1 MIDWLRRKSQPDP
14 TITLHGESVPVVLR
28 RLPQAKRLTLRLSP
42 DGKEVR
48 LTIPKW
54 LPTAEALRFAHSRAD
69 WLAQQKARF
78 SKPAEL
84 GDGMALP
91 FRGETLFLS
100 HRPDA
105 PRRIKLEGDRL
116 IVGGPAEGLGPR
128 VTRWL
133 HAQAKDYFAQ
143 DLAFYAARASL
154 PTPPLALSNAKA
166 RWGSCSSQGA
176 VRLNWRLIMAP
187 DAVRRAV
194 VAHEVTHLIHFDHSP
209 AFHACLARLFEG
221 DVEQTNRWLKQH
233 GRGLYSVLP

>member
-1 MIDWLRRKSQPDP
+1 MIDWLRRKAQPEP
-14 TITLHGESVPVVLR
+14 TITLHGEPVPVVLR

-42 DGKEVR
+42 DGAEVR

-78 SKPAEL
+78 AKPVEM
-84 GDGMALP
+84 GDGTALP
-91 FRGETLFLS
+91 FRGETVFIT
-100 HRPDA
+100 HRADA
-105 PRRIKLEGDRL
+105 PRRIRLEGDRL

-133 HAQAKDYFAQ
+133 HAQAKECFAQ
-143 DLAFYAARASL
+143 DLAFYAARADL

-166 RWGSCSSQGA
+166 RWGSCSSTGA

-187 DAVRRAV
+187 DTVRRAV

-221 DVEQTNRWLKQH
+221 DVAATNLWLKQN